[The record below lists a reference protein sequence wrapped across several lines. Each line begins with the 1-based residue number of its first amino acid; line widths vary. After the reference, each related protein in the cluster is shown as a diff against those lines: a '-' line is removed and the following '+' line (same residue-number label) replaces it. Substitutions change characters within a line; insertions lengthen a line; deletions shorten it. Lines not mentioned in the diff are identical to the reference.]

1 VGSIEPEFRRIS
13 AWLDLVEALR
23 IRDDEI
29 FGTSGDTDLVCRLV
43 AGVLSGA
50 YLIIHFAMAL
60 S

>member
-29 FGTSGDTDLVCRLV
+29 FGTSGDTDLLCRL
-43 AGVLSGA
+43 AGRRSQRSLPDHPFRHGP
-50 YLIIHFAMAL
+50 
-60 S
+60 